1 MLPRRN
7 DADETHLRKARPVF
21 EYLIQTALKKRGM
34 VVLLIVAVVAGGIWS
49 GLHLPVDA
57 NPDISPTMVA
67 ILTDAPAL
75 GPEEVE
81 QFVTIPVELGMN
93 GIPKIS
99 EVRSISQQGLS
110 VVRLIFEDGTDIYW
124 ARAQV
129 SQRLN
134 EIRNEIPEG
143 FGAPMM
149 GPITTGLGEIYQF
162 EVKNAPD
169 NPSPLSIMELRTI
182 LDWEIARP
190 LKSVPGI
197 IEVNSF
203 GGELKTFQARIDPDR
218 LLARGIPIDRVF
230 KALGENNSNTGG
242 GYIQR
247 NGEVRVIRGEGLID
261 GLDQMNQVVLDTT
274 DDGTPIFL
282 RDVGEAV
289 NAPMLRKG
297 AVTRDGKGEAVTA
310 IAYMLLGANAR
321 IVVEKVDAEMDRI
334 RAKLAPRGVMIDT
347 YYNRNNLIS
356 KTVSTIAH
364 NLAEGGVL
372 VVVVLMIFLGN
383 IRAALIVASIIP
395 LSMLFAGSLML
406 QVGISGSLMS
416 LGAIDFGLIVDSS
429 VIVIENCVSRLGE
442 AGDRPV
448 RDVIREATLEV
459 RKPVLFGVAII
470 TMVNLPILALANVEG
485 KMFRPMALTLIF
497 ALAGSLLFS
506 LTATPV
512 LASFFLKAG
521 GGEKET
527 FPVRWAKKLYEPVLH
542 FVVAHPIPIVAGALA
557 VLGLSLIPA
566 SRLGGEFIPKLDEG
580 DIVVVVS
587 RPASASLATGIEQSL
602 RFEKALMAK
611 FPDEIRSVIS
621 RTGRPE
627 IGLDPAPLNRT
638 DVMIFL
644 HDYDHWTKLHTK
656 QEMIDE
662 AETVFHE
669 TMPGAQ
675 LNFSQPIEVRFN
687 EMISGVR
694 ADLGVALFG
703 DDLDVLAE
711 KAEAIAAS
719 LRQVRGARDVKV
731 QPIKG
736 LPYLRVIVDRER
748 IARYGI
754 NASDVLDAVRALG
767 GATVGQVVVG
777 QRRFD
782 LQVRY
787 GPKSR
792 NDLDAIRVLKI
803 ADPRGRMIALEDLAD
818 IRFED
823 GIYEIRR
830 KDRHRRALIQSNV
843 RDRDLASFVAAAQ
856 KRVVADV
863 DLPDGY
869 TLEWGGTFQ
878 NLQSAS
884 RRLLIVLPVALAM
897 VFLLLYS
904 TFGSFKLGGLIFLTV
919 PFAATG
925 GITTLW
931 LRGLDFSIS
940 AGVGFICLS
949 GVAVLDGLVLISAIR
964 GHIVDE
970 GMAVPESV
978 LKAAMSRLRPV
989 LMTAS
994 VASLGFIPMALSTTS
1009 GAEVQRP
1016 LATVVIG
1023 GLITSTLLTLVVLP
1037 AIYHWFD
1044 PGPIGPN
1051 EDESNPQRNA
1061 HEVDDDE

>member
-1 MLPRRN
+1 MF
-7 DADETHLRKARPVF
+7 DF
-21 EYLIQTALKKRGM
+21 LIRTALASRGI
-34 VVLLIVAVVAGGIWS
+34 VVLLIGAVVAGGIWS
-49 GLHLPVDA
+49 GLHLPIDA
-57 NPDISPTMVA
+57 NPDISPALVA
-67 ILTDAPAL
+67 VLTDAPAL

-93 GIPKIS
+93 GIPRIK

-110 VVRLIFEDGTDIYW
+110 VVRLIFEDGVDIYW

-129 SQRLN
+129 SQRLD
-134 EIRNEIPEG
+134 EIRPQIPEG
-143 FGAPMM
+143 FGAPQM

-162 EVKNAPD
+162 EVKNAPG
-169 NPSPLSIMELRTI
+169 NPNPLSIMELRTI
-182 LDWEIARP
+182 LDWEVARP
-190 LKSVPGI
+190 LKAVPGI
-197 IEVNSF
+197 IEVNAF
-203 GGELKTFQARIDPDR
+203 GGELKTFQARIDPNR
-218 LLARGIPIDRVF
+218 LLARGIPINQVF
-230 KALGENNSNTGG
+230 EALRENNGNAGG

-261 GLDQMNQVVLDTT
+261 SLDQMERVVLSST

-282 RDVGEAV
+282 RDVGAAV
-289 NAPMLRKG
+289 NAPMLRQG

-310 IAYMLLGANAR
+310 IAYMLLGENAR
-321 IVVEKVDAEMDRI
+321 VVVDRVEEEMAEI
-334 RAKLAPRGVMIDT
+334 RKTLAPRGVVIDT
-347 YYNRNNLIS
+347 YYNRNNLIT
-356 KTVSTIAH
+356 KTLDTIAH

-372 VVVVLMIFLGN
+372 VVIVLMVFLGN
-383 IRAALIVASIIP
+383 IRAALIVAAIIP
-395 LSMLFAGSLML
+395 LSMLTALTLML

-429 VIVIENCVSRLGE
+429 VIVIENCVSRLAE
-442 AGDRPV
+442 AKNRPV
-448 RDVIREATLEV
+448 GEVIREATLEV

-470 TMVNLPILALANVEG
+470 TMVNLPILALENVEG

-497 ALAGSLLFS
+497 ALSGSLLFS

-512 LASFFLKAG
+512 LASFFLK
-521 GGEKET
+521 GGEEEEDT
-527 FPVRWAKKLYEPVLH
+527 FPVRWAKKLYKPVLG
-542 FVVAHPIPIVAGALA
+542 FTLGKPVLIAAGALT
-557 VLGLSLIPA
+557 VLGLSIIPA
-566 SRLGGEFIPKLDEG
+566 LRLGGEFIPQLDEG
-580 DIVVVVS
+580 DIVVVIS
-587 RPASASLATGIEQSL
+587 RPTSASLEVGIEQSL

-611 FPDEIRSVIS
+611 FPDEIRTVIS

-627 IGLDPAPLNRT
+627 LGLDPAPLNRT

-644 HDYDHWTKLHTK
+644 TEYDEWTKLKTK
-656 QEMIDE
+656 AEMIRE
-662 AETVFHE
+662 VEKLFHE
-669 TMPGAQ
+669 LMPGTQ

-703 DDLDVLAE
+703 EDLDVLAA
-711 KAEAIAAS
+711 KADRIAEA
-719 LRQVRGARDVKV
+719 LRGVEGARDVKV

-736 LPYLRVIVDRER
+736 LPYLRVIVDRDR

-754 NASDVLDAVRALG
+754 NAADVLDAVRALG

-787 GPKSR
+787 GPDSR

-803 ADPRGRMIALEDLAD
+803 ADPRGRLIPLEDLAD

-823 GIYEIRR
+823 GVYEIRR
-830 KDRHRRALIQSNV
+830 QDRHRRALIQANV

-856 KRVVADV
+856 KKVIADV
-863 DLPDGY
+863 KLPDGY
-869 TLEWGGTFQ
+869 RLEWGGTFQ
-878 NLQSAS
+878 NLQSATQ
-884 RRLLIVLPVALAM
+884 RLIIVLPIALAL

-904 TFGSFKLGGLIFLTV
+904 TFNSIKLGALIFLTV

-925 GITTLW
+925 GIMTLW

-949 GVAVLDGLVLISAIR
+949 GVAVLDGLVLISSIR
-964 GHIVDE
+964 DGITEE
-970 GMAVPESV
+970 GMEVDDAVRA
-978 LKAAMSRLRPV
+978 AAMSRLRPV

-994 VASLGFIPMALSTTS
+994 VASLGFIPMALSTTA

-1044 PGPIGPN
+1044 PGKPP
-1051 EDESNPQRNA
+1051 EPAE
-1061 HEVDDDE
+1061 E

>member
-1 MLPRRN
+1 MF
-7 DADETHLRKARPVF
+7 DF
-21 EYLIQTALKKRGM
+21 LIRTALQSRGI
-34 VVLLIVAVVAGGIWS
+34 VVLLIGAVVAGGIWS
-49 GLHLPVDA
+49 GLHLPIDA
-57 NPDISPTMVA
+57 NPDISPALVA
-67 ILTDAPAL
+67 VLTDAPAL

-93 GIPKIS
+93 GIPRIK

-110 VVRLIFEDGTDIYW
+110 VVRLIFEDGVDIYW

-129 SQRLN
+129 SQRLD
-134 EIRNEIPEG
+134 EIRPQIPAG
-143 FGAPMM
+143 FGAPQM

-162 EVKNAPD
+162 EVKNSPD
-169 NPSPLSIMELRTI
+169 NPNPLSIMELRTI
-182 LDWEIARP
+182 LDWEVARP
-190 LKSVPGI
+190 LKAVPGI
-197 IEVNSF
+197 IEVNAF
-203 GGELKTFQARIDPDR
+203 GGELKTFQARIDPNR
-218 LLARGIPIDRVF
+218 LLARGIPINQVF
-230 KALGENNSNTGG
+230 EALRQNNGNAGG

-261 GLDQMNQVVLDTT
+261 SLDQMERVVLSST

-289 NAPMLRKG
+289 NAPMLRQG

-310 IAYMLLGANAR
+310 IAYMLLGENAR
-321 IVVEKVDAEMDRI
+321 VVVGRVEEEMDKI
-334 RAKLAPRGVMIDT
+334 RAKLAPRGVLIDT
-347 YYNRNNLIS
+347 YYNRNNLIT
-356 KTVSTIAH
+356 KTLDTIAH

-372 VVVVLMIFLGN
+372 VVVVLMVFLGN
-383 IRAALIVASIIP
+383 VRAALIVAAIIP
-395 LSMLFAGSLML
+395 LSMLFALSLML

-429 VIVIENCVSRLGE
+429 VIVIENCVSRLAE
-442 AGDRPV
+442 AKNRPV
-448 RDVIREATLEV
+448 GEVIREATLEV

-470 TMVNLPILALANVEG
+470 TMVNLPILALENVEG

-497 ALAGSLLFS
+497 ALSGSLLFS

-512 LASFFLKAG
+512 LASFFLKG
-521 GGEKET
+521 GNEEQDT
-527 FPVRWAKKLYEPVLH
+527 FPVRWAKKLYKPVLG
-542 FVVAHPIPIVAGALA
+542 FVLGKPVLIAAGALS
-557 VLGLSLIPA
+557 VLALSVIPA
-566 SRLGGEFIPKLDEG
+566 LRLGGEFIPQLDEG
-580 DIVVVVS
+580 DIVVVIS
-587 RPASASLATGIEQSL
+587 RPTSASLEVGIEQSL

-611 FPDEIRSVIS
+611 YPDEIRTVIS

-627 IGLDPAPLNRT
+627 LGLDPAPLNRT

-644 HDYDHWTKLHTK
+644 TEYDGWTKLKTK
-656 QEMIDE
+656 AEMIRE
-662 AETVFHE
+662 VEKLFHE
-669 TMPGAQ
+669 LMPGTQ

-711 KAEAIAAS
+711 KADRIAEA
-719 LRQVRGARDVKV
+719 LRGVEGARDVKV
-731 QPIKG
+731 QAIKG
-736 LPYLRVIVDRER
+736 LPYLRIIVDRDR

-754 NASDVLDAVRALG
+754 NAADVLDAVRALG

-787 GPKSR
+787 GPDSR

-803 ADPRGRMIALEDLAD
+803 ADPRGRLIPLEDLAD

-823 GIYEIRR
+823 GIYEIRHQN
-830 KDRHRRALIQSNV
+830 RHRRALIQSNV

-856 KRVVADV
+856 KKVIADV
-863 DLPDGY
+863 KLPDGY
-869 TLEWGGTFQ
+869 RLEWGGTFQ
-878 NLQSAS
+878 NLESATQ
-884 RRLLIVLPVALAM
+884 RLIIVLPIALAL

-904 TFGSFKLGGLIFLTV
+904 TFNSIKLGALIFLTV

-925 GITTLW
+925 GIMTLW

-949 GVAVLDGLVLISAIR
+949 GVAVLDGLVLISSIR
-964 GHIVDE
+964 DGITEGGMEVDD
-970 GMAVPESV
+970 AVGA
-978 LKAAMSRLRPV
+978 AAMSRLRPV

-994 VASLGFIPMALSTTS
+994 VASLGFIPMALSTTA

-1023 GLITSTLLTLVVLP
+1023 GLMTSTLLTLVVLP

-1044 PGPIGPN
+1044 PGKPPAA
-1051 EDESNPQRNA
+1051 S
-1061 HEVDDDE
+1061 DDDPGAGESDTGE